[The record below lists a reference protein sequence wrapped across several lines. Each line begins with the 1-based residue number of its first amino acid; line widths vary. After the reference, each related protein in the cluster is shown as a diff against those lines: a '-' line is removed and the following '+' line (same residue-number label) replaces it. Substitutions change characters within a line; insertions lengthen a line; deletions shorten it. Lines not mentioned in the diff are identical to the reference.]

1 MLTLL
6 DWFIIIGFLLLS
18 LGIGLY
24 YRKNAGKSISDFF
37 LGGRNLPWYIA
48 GLSMVATTFAAD
60 TPLAVSELVSQG
72 GIAKN
77 WLWWSFI
84 FGGALT
90 TFFFAMLWRR
100 SNILT
105 ELEFIQLRYEGKPA
119 FYLRLFKSAYLGLF
133 INAIIIAWVNLAMM
147 SLIEVF
153 FDVSKDNAYLITLG
167 LMVLA
172 VSYSALSG
180 LIGVAITDT
189 VQFTIAMIGCI
200 ILAILV
206 VSSDEVGGIDALKSR
221 LPASSL
227 DFVPQISSASSEL
240 PISSQLHGFGLTL
253 GAFFSFIAIQWWASW
268 YPGAEPGGG
277 GYIAQRM
284 MSTKTEKDAIW
295 ATLLFQVGHYCIRPW
310 PWIIVGLCAIVLYT
324 PQDEKLINDISY
336 FSEPHSELQR
346 EPETENISITKEG
359 TQSSE
364 DFLTLFPS
372 LRNTDA
378 ERQVK
383 YHFEPRL
390 GFVFAMRQFL
400 PIGLVGL
407 LLVAFI
413 AAYLSTISTQVNWGA
428 SYVVN
433 DLILPIQQSSSQ
445 ASLVKY
451 SRLASIGIMLLGAF
465 VTPFVTSISGVWEFI
480 MQCGAGLGLVLILR
494 WYWWRVNAW
503 SEIAATLA
511 PLIAY
516 SFCQF
521 YLNETLGDGFINQYG
536 PYYFTVGFTTLVWIT
551 VTFLTPKPTKEHI
564 EKFDERVRPMGVWPS
579 YIQGVKERN
588 KQLKWLA
595 GNTAS
600 MIVFII
606 SFLFAIGSLI
616 LMEFQNAVIYV
627 SLSIISVFG
636 LKIFLKKTNIF
647 GRNSEFK

>member
-6 DWFIIIGFLLLS
+6 DWSIIIVFLLLS
-18 LGIGLY
+18 LGIGLH
-24 YRKNAGKSISDFF
+24 YRKNAGKSIGDFF

-60 TPLAVSELVSQG
+60 TPLAVSELVSTG
-72 GIAKN
+72 GISKN

-153 FDVSKDNAYLITLG
+153 FDVARDTAYLVTLG

-180 LIGVAITDT
+180 LKGVAITDT
-189 VQFTIAMIGCI
+189 IQFTIAMIGCI
-200 ILAILV
+200 VLAILV
-206 VSSDEVGGIDALKSR
+206 VNSEQVGGIDALKAK

-227 DFVPQISSASSEL
+227 DFVPRISSDSSE
-240 PISSQLHGFGLTL
+240 SSTTSSLHGFGLTL

-310 PWIIVGLCAIVLYT
+310 PWIIVGLCAVVLYT
-324 PQDEKLINDISY
+324 PTDQKLVDNINY
-336 FSEPHSELQR
+336 FSEGHEVLEFHPESENL
-346 EPETENISITKEG
+346 SITTVGAKTPE
-359 TQSSE
+359 E
-364 DFLTLFPS
+364 FLSLFPS
-372 LRNTDA
+372 LRNTEF

-400 PIGLVGL
+400 PAGLVGL

-433 DLILPIQQSSSQ
+433 DLILPIKQDSSQ
-445 ASLVKY
+445 SALVKY
-451 SRLASIGIMLLGAF
+451 SRIASVAIMLLGAA

-480 MQCGAGLGLVLILR
+480 LQCGAGLGLVLILR

-511 PLIAY
+511 PLLAY

-521 YLNETLGDGFINQYG
+521 YLNEKLGQTFMDEYG
-536 PYYFTVGFTTLVWIT
+536 PYYFTVGFTSIVWIT
-551 VTFLTPKPTKEHI
+551 VTFLTPKPTQKHI
-564 EKFDERVRPMGVWPS
+564 ESFDARVQPMGVWPS
-579 YIQGVKERN
+579 YIQGISERN

-595 GNTAS
+595 GNSVS

-616 LMEFQNAVIYV
+616 LMEFLNAVIYV

-647 GRNSEFK
+647 ERNSESK

>member
-6 DWFIIIGFLLLS
+6 DWSIIIGFLLLS

-37 LGGRNLPWYIA
+37 LGGRKLPWYIA
-48 GLSMVATTFAAD
+48 GLSMVATTFSAD

-90 TFFFAMLWRR
+90 TFFFSMLWRR

-119 FYLRLFKSAYLGLF
+119 LYLRLFKSGYLGLF

-153 FDVSKDNAYLITLG
+153 FDVDRNTAYLVTLG

-180 LIGVAITDT
+180 LKGVAITDT
-189 VQFTIAMIGCI
+189 IQFTIAMIGCI

-206 VSSDEVGGIDALKSR
+206 VNSDEVGGIDALKLR

-227 DFVPQISSASSEL
+227 DFVPQISSSSSNV
-240 PISSQLHGFGLTL
+240 PIVSQLHGFGLTI

-284 MSTKTEKDAIW
+284 MSTKSEKDAIW

-324 PQDEKLINDISY
+324 PQDEKLISNITY
-336 FSEPHSELQR
+336 FSEAHSELTI
-346 EPETENISITKEG
+346 EPEAENLSITTKG
-359 TQSSE
+359 VQSSE
-364 DFLTLFPS
+364 EFLTLFPS
-372 LRNTDA
+372 LRNTDQ

-390 GFVFAMRQFL
+390 GFVYAMRQFL
-400 PIGLVGL
+400 PNGLVGL

-433 DLILPIQQSSSQ
+433 DLILPLKENSSQ
-445 ASLVKY
+445 TSLVMC
-451 SRLASIGIMLLGAF
+451 SRLASVGIMILGAI

-503 SEIAATLA
+503 SEIAATVA
-511 PLIAY
+511 PLMAY
-516 SFCQF
+516 SFCHF
-521 YLNETLGDGFINQYG
+521 YLNEKLGSEFINQYG
-536 PYYFTVGFTTLVWIT
+536 PYYFTVGFTTLMWVS
-551 VTFLTPKPTKEHI
+551 VTFLTPKPSQKSI
-564 EKFDERVRPMGVWPS
+564 EYFNERVRPMGVWPS
-579 YIQGVKERN
+579 YIQGVKDRN
-588 KQLKWLA
+588 KQIKWLT
-595 GNTAS
+595 GNTTS

-616 LMEFQNAVIYV
+616 LMEFQNAAIYF

-647 GRNSEFK
+647 GRNSESK